1 MKEIKLGKGD
11 YITQVDDGD
20 YVFLNKWKWFA
31 KDGRGG
37 RFYAY
42 RQEFTGKR
50 YSNGDK
56 KYTLIKMHRV
66 ILSLSDKNILVD
78 HKDRNTLNNQKNNL
92 RIATSSQN
100 SANRKVL
107 ENRTSKYLGVSVK
120 KVYCRN
126 VKKEIIHT
134 YIKYV
139 AQIKNNSR
147 KKELGTFPL
156 TQEGE
161 ILAAKKYDEA
171 AKKYHGEFA
180 NLNFK

>member
-1 MKEIKLGKGD
+1 MKEIKLGKSGFV
-11 YITQVDDGD
+11 TQVDDEN
-20 YVFLNKWKWFA
+20 YEYLIKWKWFA
-31 KDGRGG
+31 KNGRGG

-42 RQEFTGKR
+42 RQEFTGER
-50 YSNGDK
+50 YDNGDK

-66 ILSLSDKNILVD
+66 ILSISDKNILID
-78 HKDRNTLNNQKNNL
+78 HKDRDTLNNQRNNL

-100 SANRKVL
+100 CANKKPMD
-107 ENRTSKYLGVSVK
+107 NSTSKYLGVSIK
-120 KVYCRN
+120 KIYCKN

-139 AQIKNNSR
+139 AQIKSNLK

-156 TQEGE
+156 TPEGE
-161 ILAAKKYDEA
+161 IEAAKAYDEA

>member
-1 MKEIKLGKGD
+1 MKEIRLGKGE
-11 YITQVDDGD
+11 YITQVDDED
-20 YVFLNKWKWFA
+20 YEYLSQWKWFA

-42 RQEFTGKR
+42 RQEFTGQR

-66 ILSLSDKNILVD
+66 ILSVSDKNILID
-78 HKDRNTLNNQKNNL
+78 HKDRNPLNNQRSNL

-100 SANRKVL
+100 SANRNPL
-107 ENRTSKYLGVSVK
+107 NNRSSKYLGVSIK
-120 KVYCRN
+120 KIYCKN

-134 YIKYV
+134 YIRYV
-139 AQIKNNSR
+139 AQIKHNLK

-156 TQEGE
+156 TPEGE
-161 ILAAKKYDEA
+161 ILAAKLYDEA